1 MKYQTEVDRAFTEL
15 KVIPR
20 AGQREAVNAVLEQF
34 FDHKKRHVVLSADT
48 GTGKSIIA
56 AAISKCFQKRL
67 SDPLTAFTLMQ
78 NNALVR
84 QYADTFGHFDDR
96 EFYQIKGA
104 SNYPCPALAELT
116 NDQNANGE
124 SCSFDQLP
132 DPMKLRYCSQCE
144 FKKAKGLRNETK
156 NLITNYSYYFI
167 SKMWSGHL
175 DDRPLTVFDEA
186 HTLNEVFCDHNAIY
200 FSVERLTDYANEC
213 NQALSVIV
221 EDEVKKMNL
230 IKRLLR
236 DKGITEK
243 NYLKVVKELL
253 EVYKSLSLKFEEHAE
268 TQSLV
273 SAVKTKQLGKKYFN
287 LGCKIGDLLAYDY
300 DHVFE
305 HIEAEEAISIKPV
318 FIGKMAD
325 KILGERN
332 LFMSATISDK
342 YIIDTLE
349 LDPDTVGFVKLPPV
363 FDPANK
369 EIVFIGRRSLNYG
382 LMNDDQVIKE
392 LAQQCSSIVASHAK
406 MGEKGLILVPSFKVA
421 EQMANGI
428 TDRSS
433 RVFVHTRRDKIHEL
447 IEEFKKCTKPA
458 VLISPS
464 IFEGL
469 DFADDA
475 SRFQIILKAPFPSL
489 GEKRMKHIA
498 DKYPDIY
505 RLMTL
510 KKIIQGIGRSVR
522 SPEDYATTYVLDYN
536 VKKLFDSPLN
546 VWDDQFTVTSI

>member
-15 KVIPR
+15 KIIPR
-20 AGQREAVNAVLEQF
+20 AGQREAVNLVLEQF

-56 AAISKCFQKRL
+56 AAISKCFQRRVT
-67 SDPLTAFTLMQ
+67 DPLTAFTLMQ

-84 QYADTFGHFDDR
+84 QYADTFGHFDNR

-104 SNYPCPALAELT
+104 GNYPCSALAELT

-124 SCSFDQLP
+124 SCSFDELP

-144 FKKAKGLRNETK
+144 FKKAKGLRNETQ

-167 SKMWSGHL
+167 SKMWSNHL

-200 FSVERLTDYANEC
+200 FSVERLADYADES
-213 NQALSVIV
+213 NQALSVVV

-236 DKGITEK
+236 DKGITEQ
-243 NYLKVVKELL
+243 NYMKVLKELL
-253 EVYKSLSLKFEEHAE
+253 DVYKSLSAKFEEHAE
-268 TQSLV
+268 NQSLV
-273 SAVKTKQLGKKYFN
+273 SALKTKQLGKKYFN
-287 LGCKIGDLLAYDY
+287 LGCKIGDLLAYNY

-305 HIEAEEAISIKPV
+305 YIETDEAISVKPV

-349 LDPDTVGFVKLPPV
+349 LDPSTVGFVKLPPV
-363 FDPANK
+363 FDRANK
-369 EIVFIGRRSLNYG
+369 EIVFVGRRSLNYG

-392 LAQQCSSIVASHAK
+392 LAQQCSSIVGSHAK
-406 MGEKGLILVPSFKVA
+406 LGEKGLILVPSFKVA

-433 RVFVHTRRDKIHEL
+433 RVFVHTRRDKIGEL
-447 IEEFKKCTKPA
+447 IDQFKAYQKPA

-475 SRFQIILKAPFPSL
+475 SRYQIILKAPFPSL

-505 RLMTL
+505 KLMTL

-536 VKKLFDSPLN
+536 VKKLFDSDLN